1 MFYFIGTS
9 LMSALSLMIAFLNKH
24 MNFYASYLHMIA
36 DFHLQFFQQYFLC
49 TPVRPMAWLAAAVFT
64 LSCKYFYEAI
74 MAEDDDEDHGK
85 RE

>member
-1 MFYFIGTS
+1 MLKS
-9 LMSALSLMIAFLNKH
+9 LGDRDIAEEYEETISPMGFLHKNLP
-24 MNFYASYLHMIA
+24 FEFLISR
-36 DFHLQFFQQYFLC
+36 FSFLQGLRC

>member
-1 MFYFIGTS
+1 MAAAARFP
-9 LMSALSLMIAFLNKH
+9 LR
-24 MNFYASYLHMIA
+24 
-36 DFHLQFFQQYFLC
+36 C

>member
-1 MFYFIGTS
+1 MKKSIRGSTAPAHTPSTRFP
-9 LMSALSLMIAFLNKH
+9 LR
-24 MNFYASYLHMIA
+24 
-36 DFHLQFFQQYFLC
+36 C

>member
-1 MFYFIGTS
+1 M
-9 LMSALSLMIAFLNKH
+9 L
-24 MNFYASYLHMIA
+24 A
-36 DFHLQFFQQYFLC
+36 DFHVKFFQQYFLC

>member
-1 MFYFIGTS
+1 MPPVRKSIRGSTA
-9 LMSALSLMIAFLNKH
+9 SAHTPSR
-24 MNFYASYLHMIA
+24 
-36 DFHLQFFQQYFLC
+36 QFPLRC

>member
-1 MFYFIGTS
+1 MRKSILGSTA
-9 LMSALSLMIAFLNKH
+9 SAPHAIDAMTRTVKRFPLR
-24 MNFYASYLHMIA
+24 
-36 DFHLQFFQQYFLC
+36 C

>member
-1 MFYFIGTS
+1 MGG
-9 LMSALSLMIAFLNKH
+9 APR
-24 MNFYASYLHMIA
+24 
-36 DFHLQFFQQYFLC
+36 C